1 MFSAGVGA
9 ERIYFP
15 EKTIQVADRPA
26 ITLVVLAP
34 DQSLQDEKATRPFVE
49 TMTREYGTS
58 ARTFK
63 SALIF
68 CVSESPDAL
77 REDTRKVLAGGG

>member
-34 DQSLQDEKATRPFVE
+34 DQSLQDEKATRP
-49 TMTREYGTS
+49 
-58 ARTFK
+58 
-63 SALIF
+63 
-68 CVSESPDAL
+68 CL
-77 REDTRKVLAGGG
+77 RIEGLGGPKCRRCLLSILELFLLSS